1 MCVDCSPVTY
11 TLYRDFGSSRD
22 LGVTSRSS
30 YDIPRDTLTSSRD
43 PYSRRDDFM
52 TSSSRDYLTSSRD
65 TSRDYI
71 TTR

>member
-52 TSSSRDYLTSSRD
+52 
-65 TSRDYI
+65 
-71 TTR
+71 